1 MVIEQNFSLYR
12 YNTFALDVRAKYF
25 IEIHNERDVL
35 ELLHSGNFSSE
46 KRFILGGGSNVLFLD
61 DFDGVVIN
69 YTSRNIQIV
78 SENREQVTIRVDA
91 GEIWHKLVEFTLEN
105 GFYGLENLALIPG
118 CVGGAV
124 VQNIGAYGVELKEFV
139 ESVSGINLRTGEFE
153 TFDNAECGFAYR
165 NSIFKS
171 KFKNTFVITRLNLRL
186 SKAPR
191 VNILYKDLQNVLNKD
206 RNIEPDPKYVF
217 ETVCNLRKNKLPDVA
232 LLPNCG
238 SFFKNPIV
246 DETTH
251 KLLKEKYPDLVS
263 FPTVDGKFK
272 ISAGWLIE
280 KAGWKGR
287 RIGNVGTYDRHAL
300 IIVNYGAKKGYEIYK
315 FAEMVRNDIFEKF
328 GILMENE
335 VEIVGNRLT
344 LNSQ

>member
-1 MVIEQNFSLYR
+1 MVIAQNFSLYR
-12 YNTFALDVRAKYF
+12 YNTFALDVRAKYYV
-25 IEIHNERDVL
+25 EIYNEQDVL
-35 ELLHSGNFSSE
+35 EFLHLGNFSSE
-46 KRFILGGGSNVLFLD
+46 KWFILGGGSNVLLLD

-69 YTSRNIQIV
+69 YTNRNIQVV
-78 SENREQVTIRVDA
+78 SESQEQVILEISS
-91 GEIWHKLVEFTLEN
+91 GESWHKVVEFALRN

-118 CVGGAV
+118 GVGGAV

-153 TFDNAECGFAYR
+153 TFDNADCEFAYR

-171 KFKNTFVITRLNLRL
+171 KFKNTFIITQLRL
-186 SKAPR
+186 KLSKLSR
-191 VNILYKDLQNVLNKD
+191 VNISYKDLQDALNKD
-206 RNIEPDPKYVF
+206 RNIKPDPKYVF
-217 ETVCNLRKNKLPDVA
+217 ETVCNLRKSKLPDVEVF
-232 LLPNCG
+232 PNCG

-251 KLLKEKYPDLVS
+251 QLLKGKYPDLVS
-263 FPTVDGKFK
+263 FPTATGRFK

-300 IIVNYGAKKGYEIYK
+300 IIVNYGAKKGSEIYE
-315 FAEMVRNDIFEKF
+315 FADTIRSDVFEKF
-328 GILMENE
+328 GILLENE
-335 VEIVGNRLT
+335 VEIVGN
-344 LNSQ
+344 

>member
-1 MVIEQNFSLYR
+1 MVIKQNFSLYR

-25 IEIHNERDVL
+25 VEIQNERDVL
-35 ELLHSGNFSSE
+35 ELLHSENFSSE

-69 YTSRNIQIV
+69 YTSQNIQVV
-78 SENREQVTIRVDA
+78 SENREQVTIEIDA
-91 GEIWHKLVEFTLEN
+91 GKVWHKLVEFTLHN

-118 CVGGAV
+118 RVGGAV

-139 ESVSGINLRTGEFE
+139 ESVSGINLRTGGFE
-153 TFDNAECGFAYR
+153 TFENADCEFSYR
-165 NSIFKS
+165 NSIFKT

-186 SKAPR
+186 SKVPR
-191 VNILYKDLQNVLNKD
+191 VNILYKDLQNILNKD
-206 RNIEPDPKYVF
+206 RNVAPDPRHVF
-217 ETVCNLRKNKLPDVA
+217 ETVCSLRKNKLPDFE
-232 LLPNCG
+232 LFPNCG
-238 SFFKNPIV
+238 SFFKNPVV

-251 KLLKEKYPDLVS
+251 QLLKEKYPDLVS
-263 FPTVDGKFK
+263 FPTADEQFK

-300 IIVNYGAKKGYEIYK
+300 IIVNYGVKKGSEIYE
-315 FAEMVRNDIFEKF
+315 FADTIRNDVFEKF
-328 GILMENE
+328 GILLENE
-335 VEIVGNRLT
+335 VEIVGN
-344 LNSQ
+344 